1 MRSSEFSNHKEAIDF
16 ELGLVGGNSETSFVF
31 ITLLFIAVNYS
42 LFFCFTCTMEARRWG
57 SASRQC
63 FHSLLTFTISVARR
77 RRARKSP
84 YRLIADHKHKS
95 RQLLITL
102 KLIRHYYYALVP
114 RTARMICNQFLEKIF
129 WA

>member
-1 MRSSEFSNHKEAIDF
+1 MRSASLCARANFLITKKRSISSWGG
-16 ELGLVGGNSETSFVF
+16 LGNAETSFVF

-102 KLIRHYYYALVP
+102 KLIRHYYYALAP
-114 RTARMICNQFLEKIF
+114 RTAHDM
-129 WA
+129 